1 MKIIAIIQSRMSSK
15 RYPGK
20 MLAPFLG
27 KPMIHH
33 VVDQIKSSKL
43 KPKIILATSNEVSD
57 DPLAFYAKKLDIKVV
72 RGSLDDVV
80 SRFTL
85 VLNKIKCDAF
95 FRVCGDSPLLL
106 PYLFDSA
113 AMIFKKY
120 NYDLITNVYPKTFPA
135 GMTIELIKTKIF
147 IESEKKILQKYE
159 REHLTQY
166 FYRNSKDFKIFNIK
180 CLKSNSSNLKLSL
193 DRLQDLKRLEIWCKN
208 KNKNYYS
215 LFPVKKHIN
224 KNC

>member
-27 KPMIHH
+27 KPIIHH

-43 KPKIILATSNEVSD
+43 KPRIILATSDELSD
-57 DPLAFYAKKLDIKVV
+57 DPLALYAKKLDIKVV

-80 SRFTL
+80 SRFTF

-113 AMIFKKY
+113 ALIFKKY
-120 NYDLITNVYPKTFPA
+120 NYDLITNVFPKTFPA

-147 IESEKKILQKYE
+147 IESEKKIFQKYE
-159 REHLTQY
+159 REHLSQY

-180 CLKSNSSNLKLSL
+180 CLKPNSSNFKLSL
-193 DRLQDLKRLEIWCKN
+193 DRLQDLKKLEIWCEN

-215 LFPVKKHIN
+215 LFPVKKTY
-224 KNC
+224 K